1 MKQLLLILTACALL
15 LGASQERGVIDMH
28 GGKTQKYGGF
38 SKKFE
43 DSNSNRFGKFKE
55 QSKSYKQDKYPSK

>member
-1 MKQLLLILTACALL
+1 MKQILLILTACASLL
-15 LGASQERGVIDMH
+15 AASQERGVIDMH

-43 DSNSNRFGKFKE
+43 HKKPADSNTTK
-55 QSKSYKQDKYPSK
+55 